1 MSVWQNGKE
10 LIELHGGFRDARRE
24 QPWTEDTIV
33 LIWSATKG
41 IGSACLL
48 HVLQEH
54 KIDIE
59 RWVGEVWPEFAQA
72 GKETIT
78 LGQLLSHQAG
88 LAALDRKVDLL
99 DYAAVIDA
107 LAKQEPN
114 WPPGTAHGYHART
127 FGFLVDE
134 LVRRI
139 SGIKLAEYWRKTFAE
154 PLGLDLW
161 IGLPEKE
168 NARVATIYAPKGGKQ
183 PEPKDRQS
191 GPVAAATRARS
202 VASSNFYADLA
213 TKGTFAHKVFASPF
227 GLNAISAMNIW
238 FERDQ
243 RDEQTGDPRSADRF
257 VWWNWQCK
265 RAREILRDPGK
276 WRTNGRS
283 RVFFRKNNHLDENGV
298 IRWNRPRVP
307 NSDGIFGRLHERLA
321 PYARKLDCFKQ
332 SSFRASHFRKLDGG
346 IWPSRR
352 RWQSCVCGS
361 RKWDQFRL
369 RNESDGAIGFAEPKI
384 VAPGGRDLP
393 TVVAV
398 VSPANLRNA
407 ARAAATGCY
416 DPRIVPEMLRR
427 LGGPGCW
434 EKVARRC

>member
-1 MSVWQNGKE
+1 MRLDADKLRQRLEPRFQENFETFGELGAAISVWQNGKE

-59 RWVGEVWPEFAQA
+59 RHVGEFWPEFAQA

-99 DYAAVIDA
+99 YYASVIDA

-139 SGIKLAEYWRKTFAE
+139 SGMKLAEYWRNTFAE

-168 NARVATIYAPKGGKQ
+168 NARVATMYAPKAGKQ

-191 GPVAAATRARS
+191 GPPVGRTRP
-202 VASSNFYADLA
+202 VASSDFYTDLA
-213 TKGTFAHKVFASPF
+213 TKGTFAHKVFTSPF
-227 GLNAISAMNIW
+227 GLNAISAMNKPEIRALPIVS
-238 FERDQ
+238 F
-243 RDEQTGDPRSADRF
+243 GGIGSASALAKFYAILANGGRMENPPSFSESTIAWMTNTLTDRIDRVF
-257 VWWNWQCK
+257 QIPTAFSAGFMKDSRGARENLTALSGQVSK
-265 RAREILRDPGK
+265 RAIFGTSPSAFGQPGAGGSHAFADP
-276 WRTNGRS
+276 
-283 RVFFRKNNHLDENGV
+283 ENGISFAYV
-298 IRWNRPRVP
+298 MNQMEQSVLPNEESLRVV
-307 NSDGIFGRLHERLA
+307 DAI
-321 PYARKLDCFKQ
+321 YA
-332 SSFRASHFRKLDGG
+332 
-346 IWPSRR
+346 
-352 RWQSCVCGS
+352 
-361 RKWDQFRL
+361 
-369 RNESDGAIGFAEPKI
+369 
-384 VAPGGRDLP
+384 
-393 TVVAV
+393 
-398 VSPANLRNA
+398 
-407 ARAAATGCY
+407 
-416 DPRIVPEMLRR
+416 
-427 LGGPGCW
+427 
-434 EKVARRC
+434 

>member
-1 MSVWQNGKE
+1 MWTTQRSSLHVCLMQLHADKLRSCLEPLFQENFEKFGELGAAISVWQNGKE
-10 LIELHGGFRDARRE
+10 LLELHGGFRDARRE

-59 RWVGEVWPEFAQA
+59 RRVGDFWPEFAQA

-139 SGIKLAEYWRKTFAE
+139 SGIKLAEYWRKSFAG

-168 NARVATIYAPKGGKQ
+168 NPRVATMYAPKAGKQ
-183 PEPKDRQS
+183 PGPKDRQP
-191 GPVAAATRARS
+191 GPPVGRTRP
-202 VASSNFYADLA
+202 VASSDFYADLA
-213 TKGTFAHKVFASPF
+213 TKGTFAHKVFTSPF
-227 GLNAISAMNIW
+227 GLNAISAMNKPEIRALPIVS
-238 FERDQ
+238 F
-243 RDEQTGDPRSADRF
+243 GGIGSAGALAKFYAILANGGRMDGREFFSEKAVNWMTNTLTDGIDRVF
-257 VWWNWQCK
+257 QIPTAFSAGLMK
-265 RAREILRDPGK
+265 ESRRARENLTALSGQVSKRA
-276 WRTNGRS
+276 
-283 RVFFRKNNHLDENGV
+283 
-298 IRWNRPRVP
+298 
-307 NSDGIFGRLHERLA
+307 IFGT
-321 PYARKLDCFKQ
+321 
-332 SSFRASHFRKLDGG
+332 S
-346 IWPSRR
+346 PSAF
-352 RWQSCVCGS
+352 G
-361 RKWDQFRL
+361 
-369 RNESDGAIGFAEPKI
+369 
-384 VAPGGRDLP
+384 
-393 TVVAV
+393 
-398 VSPANLRNA
+398 
-407 ARAAATGCY
+407 
-416 DPRIVPEMLRR
+416 
-427 LGGPGCW
+427 
-434 EKVARRC
+434 

>member
-1 MSVWQNGKE
+1 MQLDAAELRERLEPLFQENFEKFGEIGAAISIWQNGKE
-10 LIELHGGFRDARRE
+10 LIELHGGFRDARGE

-54 KIDIE
+54 QIDIGP
-59 RWVGEVWPEFAQA
+59 RVGEFWPEFAQA

-168 NARVATIYAPKGGKQ
+168 NARVATMYAPKAGKQ
-183 PEPKDRQS
+183 SEAKDRQS
-191 GPVAAATRARS
+191 GPPVGRTRP
-202 VASSNFYADLA
+202 VASSDFYADLA
-213 TKGTFAHKVFASPF
+213 TKGTFAHRVFASPF
-227 GLNAISAMNIW
+227 GLNAISAMNKPEIRALPIVS
-238 FERDQ
+238 F
-243 RDEQTGDPRSADRF
+243 GGIGSASALAKFYAILANGGRMDG
-257 VWWNWQCK
+257 
-265 RAREILRDPGK
+265 REFFSEKTIAWMTTTLTDG
-276 WRTNGRS
+276 TD
-283 RVFFRKNNHLDENGV
+283 RVFQIPTAFSTGFMKDSRHA
-298 IRWNRPRVP
+298 RP
-307 NSDGIFGRLHERLA
+307 IFGKSVEAFGHPGAGGSHAFADPESGISFAYVMNQMQQSVLPNQKSLRLVDA
-321 PYARKLDCFKQ
+321 IYA
-332 SSFRASHFRKLDGG
+332 
-346 IWPSRR
+346 
-352 RWQSCVCGS
+352 
-361 RKWDQFRL
+361 
-369 RNESDGAIGFAEPKI
+369 
-384 VAPGGRDLP
+384 
-393 TVVAV
+393 
-398 VSPANLRNA
+398 
-407 ARAAATGCY
+407 
-416 DPRIVPEMLRR
+416 ML
-427 LGGPGCW
+427 
-434 EKVARRC
+434 